1 MLLRALLAV
10 NVPELPDI
18 EDRLERLLRKKGFR
32 PDRIRD
38 QEALRE
44 PLSREDHDL
53 VLIDTSSAAELM
65 ESIRQ
70 LPSPPAVVALTQ
82 KEDPEERAELLS
94 AGCHAVL
101 WLGLAERTLGETLFA
116 LANRRS
122 EELLTHLGAQRRQ
135 KRSKLSDFVSA
146 SPSMIR
152 LVDLAERVASS
163 DSALLI
169 LGETG
174 VGKERLAR
182 SIHFES
188 DRSRGPSFPSTVA
201 RFRKACWKAS
211 SSVTNKV
218 PSPVRPER
226 GEDISSSLRVARSFS
241 TRSARCRSTFR

>member
-32 PDRIRD
+32 PDRIRG

-53 VLIDTSSAAELM
+53 VLVDTSSAAELM
-65 ESIRQ
+65 EAIRQ

-94 AGCHAVL
+94 AGCRAVL

-122 EELLTHLGAQRRQ
+122 EELLTHLGAQPRQ

-152 LVDLAERVASS
+152 LVDLA
-163 DSALLI
+163 
-169 LGETG
+169 
-174 VGKERLAR
+174 
-182 SIHFES
+182 
-188 DRSRGPSFPSTVA
+188 
-201 RFRKACWKAS
+201 
-211 SSVTNKV
+211 
-218 PSPVRPER
+218 
-226 GEDISSSLRVARSFS
+226 
-241 TRSARCRSTFR
+241 